1 MPIAHELRPD
11 RPVPTRLGAGV
22 TVTGVTEVTVTGVTL
37 DSRTVRPGDLYA
49 ALPGAS
55 THGAV
60 HAGTAVAAGAVAVLT
75 DPAGRAQAAA
85 TGVPVLVVDDPRA
98 ALGPIAVQVYRDP
111 GASMTTLAITGTN
124 GKTTV
129 AYLLEAGLRAAGLVT
144 GLVGTVETR
153 IAGQAVPSVR
163 TTPEAPELQALLAV
177 MRERGVQA
185 VAMEVSSHALVL
197 HRVSGMRFTVGAFTN
212 LSHDHLDFHTDLED
226 YFAAKATLFDGRCQH
241 EVINVDD
248 AYGVRLVRPGTITV
262 STEEAPEAGWR
273 VTGIGPRPGGGSR
286 FEIVGPDGLR
296 VPAAIRLPGRFNVA
310 NALLAVAVLATAGVD
325 PRDSVR
331 GIAQTSVPGRMEPVD
346 TGAPYLA
353 LVDYAHTPEAV
364 DTLLRALRPNT
375 TGRLIVVL
383 GCGGDRDPGKRPLMG
398 RAAAAGADLLVITDD
413 NPRSE
418 DPGRIRA
425 EMAAGTDQVQAGGRA
440 EVIEIAGRRDA
451 IFAAVRRAAPG
462 DTLVVVGK
470 GHEQGQQI
478 GTSVH
483 PFDDRVVLREAMTAG
498 LSR

>member
-1 MPIAHELRPD
+1 MPVAHELRPD
-11 RPVPTRLGAGV
+11 RPIPTRLGAGV
-22 TVTGVTEVTVTGVTL
+22 TGTGVAEVTVTGVTL

-60 HAGTAVAAGAVAVLT
+60 HAGAAVAAGAVAVLT

-85 TGVPVLVVDDPRA
+85 TGVPVLVVGDPRA

-129 AYLLEAGLRAAGLVT
+129 AHLLEAGLRAAGLVT

-226 YFAAKATLFDGRCQH
+226 YFAAKATLFDGRCRH

-248 AYGVRLVRPGTITV
+248 AYGGRLVRPGTITV
-262 STEEAPEAGWR
+262 STEEAPGAGWR

-331 GIAQTSVPGRMEPVD
+331 GIAQTSVPGRMESVD

-425 EMAAGTDQVQAGGRA
+425 EMAAGTGQVPAGRRA

-462 DTLVVVGK
+462 DTVVVVGK
-470 GHEQGQQI
+470 GHEQGQHV